1 MLLTAICRNCTSWSK
16 PALDLTSTAA
26 PFMFAF
32 GPINDQTTAGWFN
45 GAGSGSARWSDSLSN
60 PLRSHTIHGQ
70 FTMNMQQAT
79 ISTNPNLQLPTLGNS
94 SAGASLVGN
103 IKIQSFDFL
112 SGGHAILMCLVF
124 AFWMPLDVLLRMF
137 IKWVGLRIFM
147 ASISFILF
155 VAGLVLGFVVS
166 PQFIRVSTIH
176 SSSRNSY

>member
-1 MLLTAICRNCTSWSK
+1 
-16 PALDLTSTAA
+16 
-26 PFMFAF
+26 MFAF
-32 GPINDQTTAGWFN
+32 GRINDQTTTGWFN

-79 ISTNPNLQLPTLGNS
+79 ISTNPSLQLPVLGKS
-94 SAGASLVGN
+94 STEASLVGGV
-103 IKIQSFDFL
+103 KIQSFEFW

-147 ASISFILF
+147 AGVSFILF

-166 PQFIRVSTIH
+166 PQFIKNIQL
-176 SSSRNSY
+176 